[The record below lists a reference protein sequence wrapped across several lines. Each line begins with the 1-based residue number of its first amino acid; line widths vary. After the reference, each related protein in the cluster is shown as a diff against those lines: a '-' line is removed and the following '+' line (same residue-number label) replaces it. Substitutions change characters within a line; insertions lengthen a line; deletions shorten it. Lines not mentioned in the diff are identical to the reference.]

1 MTLTVTFDLLQG
13 QICCRAGDH
22 NSLNLLVNFYIKIE
36 ALSMNDNSHAKIYV
50 DTRFGLFDYV
60 FGI

>member
-22 NSLNLLVNFYIKIE
+22 NSLNLLVGIYIIHV
-36 ALSMNDNSHAKIYV
+36 LLI
-50 DTRFGLFDYV
+50 DTDLYPEL
-60 FGI
+60 ITL

>member
-22 NSLNLLVNFYIKIE
+22 NSLNLLVIGDYFSCINEYAFFDLYSSRITRGLYI
-36 ALSMNDNSHAKIYV
+36 
-50 DTRFGLFDYV
+50 G
-60 FGI
+60 